1 MDNISIQTTQNVD
14 IEYEVASVG
23 DRILATL
30 LDYLFFM
37 AYIFL
42 LLIVGRLTGGR
53 IFESIA
59 VVVIMMLPILLYDL
73 VLETIFQGKSLGK
86 MIMKIKVVKIDGTQP
101 TFSSYLIRWLFR
113 IIDTRIFSGLI
124 ALLTVVLNGKGQR
137 LGDIAAGTTVIKL
150 KQKVTINDTILNRT
164 KPDYTIV
171 FEEVARLS
179 DNDIAI
185 IKDVMRL
192 SLQTDNFEAIEK
204 LAKKTKLA
212 MGITTNLPNNQ
223 FLATVVQDYSHYNF
237 DK

>member
-1 MDNISIQTTQNVD
+1 MDNIRIQTTQNVD

-30 LDYLFFM
+30 LDYLFFF
-37 AYIFL
+37 AYIL
-42 LLIVGRLTGGR
+42 LWLFVAGLTNGML
-53 IFESIA
+53 FESLA
-59 VVVIMMLPILLYDL
+59 VIVLMLLPLLLYDL
-73 VLETIFQGKSLGK
+73 VLETIFQGKSFGK

-113 IIDTRIFSGLI
+113 IIDTRLFSGLI
-124 ALLTVVLNGKGQR
+124 ALITVVVNGKGQR

-150 KQKVTINDTILNRT
+150 KQRVTINDTILNRT

-171 FEEVARLS
+171 FQEVSKLS

-192 SLQTDNFEAIEK
+192 SLQTDNYEAIDK

-212 MGITTNLPNNQ
+212 MGITTNLPHKQ